1 MLYEK
6 DYILRVIA
14 EMGRMLRGMR
24 DAATGE
30 IRRAMMDAAIR
41 SQCGLSLKAACSMEE
56 DSLIALLPEEPRL
69 RLSLLLAG
77 WADMCGHDAPLQAR
91 SLRLM
96 ISLQD
101 DAMAGTL
108 AEKAYGLL
116 KGSLD
121 ELRAEDVYA
130 CGQFLRRSS
139 RYDLMDSAVFF
150 LWETLPPSG
159 KMAWHAPL
167 SDLYNNLD
175 DQALDACGMNRGEI
189 AQSLRLMN
197 TNGW

>member
-1 MLYEK
+1 MLYER

-41 SQCGLSLKAACSMEE
+41 SQCGLSLKAACSMQE
-56 DSLIALLPEEPRL
+56 DSLIALLPEEIRL

-77 WADMCGHDAPLQAR
+77 WAEMCGQDAPLQAR

-96 ISLQD
+96 ISLQEE
-101 DAMAGTL
+101 AMAGSL

-121 ELRAEDVYA
+121 ELLAEDVYGCA
-130 CGQFLRRSS
+130 QFLRRGE
-139 RYDLMDSAVFF
+139 RYDLMDSAAFF

-159 KMAWHAPL
+159 KMTWHAPL
-167 SDLYNNLD
+167 CALYDNLD
-175 DQALDACGMNRGEI
+175 DQALIACGMSRGEI